1 MIKLSKQ
8 TINSE
13 INITDKNT
21 QINSTHYYYEIEDD
35 FENQNFTLELGV
47 TKEDAFIEILYKEAN
62 NEDYDILDFEQ
73 KSFKLNKKYN
83 FISIPKKYAT
93 STINFEILANADSNY
108 SISQGYSLNEYNH
121 IPIFEEED
129 MIQLD
134 DYKFQITEPYNNNDE
149 FIEDEYF
156 TVMIILLKGDLNLKI
171 QIEEKTKNDNEESG
185 KLPDWAI
192 ALIAVGG
199 VIILLLIV
207 FLIWHYCGCC
217 SH

>member
-1 MIKLSKQ
+1 
-8 TINSE
+8 
-13 INITDKNT
+13 
-21 QINSTHYYYEIEDD
+21 
-35 FENQNFTLELGV
+35 
-47 TKEDAFIEILYKEAN
+47 
-62 NEDYDILDFEQ
+62 
-73 KSFKLNKKYN
+73 
-83 FISIPKKYAT
+83 
-93 STINFEILANADSNY
+93 
-108 SISQGYSLNEYNH
+108 
-121 IPIFEEED
+121 

-171 QIEEKTKNDNEESG
+171 QIEEKTQNDNEESG